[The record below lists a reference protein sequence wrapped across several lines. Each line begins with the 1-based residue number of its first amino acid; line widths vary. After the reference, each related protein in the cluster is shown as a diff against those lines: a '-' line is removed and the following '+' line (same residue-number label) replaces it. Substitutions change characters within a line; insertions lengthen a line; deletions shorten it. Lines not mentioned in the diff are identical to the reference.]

1 MTNGFANPKRNP
13 VHRSDTAVDAREP
26 SDLAEVIGK
35 RFPAKMSDPLDRETA
50 DHEFVG
56 SSRTRVYVA
65 QKSNFERLEA
75 HAMGDGGPLV
85 VLGAPGVGK
94 TALLANWAL
103 DHRRR
108 HPEQLV
114 LLHFIGA
121 TSQSTDWTAML
132 RRIIQELRKQLQFEL
147 HIPEDPDALR
157 SAFAIALHAATVK
170 TRVVL
175 VLDALNQL
183 EDRGGA
189 LSLAW
194 LPPEIPARVRLI
206 LSTLPGRL
214 LQELNR
220 RGYPTLTLTPLSRA
234 DRANLIVE
242 YVRHRGQTLDAA
254 HVDRIASSDQAA
266 NPLYV
271 RLVLDELQFVTS
283 PEYLAG
289 RIGHYLTR
297 HSRNQTGRSVTM
309 PEWASNY

>member
-1 MTNGFANPKRNP
+1 MA
-13 VHRSDTAVDAREP
+13 S
-26 SDLAEVIGK
+26 
-35 RFPAKMSDPLDRETA
+35 
-50 DHEFVG
+50 
-56 SSRTRVYVA
+56 
-65 QKSNFERLEA
+65 
-75 HAMGDGGPLV
+75 
-85 VLGAPGVGK
+85 
-94 TALLANWAL
+94 
-103 DHRRR
+103 
-108 HPEQLV
+108 
-114 LLHFIGA
+114 
-121 TSQSTDWTAML
+121 
-132 RRIIQELRKQLQFEL
+132 
-147 HIPEDPDALR
+147 
-157 SAFAIALHAATVK
+157 
-170 TRVVL
+170 
-175 VLDALNQL
+175 
-183 EDRGGA
+183 
-189 LSLAW
+189 
-194 LPPEIPARVRLI
+194 PEIPARVRLI

-297 HSRNQTGRSVTM
+297 HSRNQTGKSVTM